1 MSTCGTCS
9 RKGRCQD
16 YVMYDE
22 YCQAWVADEATTL
35 RSKNER
41 LLEALHDAIDRPKGV
56 VPDSAIEF
64 YKPDLKPRG

>member
-1 MSTCGTCS
+1 M
-9 RKGRCQD
+9 
-16 YVMYDE
+16 
-22 YCQAWVADEATTL
+22 